1 MEVSPSTPT
10 TGAAALTWMLAMRR
24 HRRRQCAGD
33 VQRSR
38 SIACVYLIELAFAG
52 NPYTAQS

>member
-10 TGAAALTWMLAMRR
+10 TEAAALTWMLAMRR

-33 VQRSR
+33 VSAIEIDRVRVPHRTRFFRQSLQR
-38 SIACVYLIELAFAG
+38 
-52 NPYTAQS
+52 